1 MIAILDVSGVAQ
13 ILFQTAKKD
22 TFKAMLKE
30 SSSVLAP
37 DLYVSELTNTLWKFC
52 SKGIYTP
59 EECMQFIKDGLGYI
73 DEFIDSKEL
82 WQEAFGEG
90 VKNKHP
96 VYDMYYAVA
105 ARRND
110 GMLITNDGDLAKI
123 CKKLSIKYLY

>member
-1 MIAILDVSGVAQ
+1 MIAVVDVSGIAQ
-13 ILFQTAKKD
+13 ILLQTSKKD
-22 TFKAMLKE
+22 TFKTMLKE

-37 DLYVSELTNTLWKFC
+37 DLYISELANTLWKYC
-52 SKGIYTP
+52 IKGIYTP
-59 EECMQFIKDGLGYI
+59 DECLQFIKDGLGFI
-73 DEFIDSKEL
+73 DEFIDAKDL

-110 GMLITNDGDLAKI
+110 ATLITNDGDLAKI
-123 CKKLSIKYLY
+123 CKKLSIRYIF

>member
-1 MIAILDVSGVAQ
+1 MTVIVDVSGIAQ

-22 TFKAMLKE
+22 KFEAVLKE
-30 SSSVLAP
+30 ASSVMAP

-52 SKGIYTP
+52 VKGIYTP
-59 EECMQFIKDGLGYI
+59 EECTQFIKDGLGYI
-73 DEFIDSKEL
+73 SEYIDSKDL
-82 WQEAFGEG
+82 WQEAFCEG

-110 GMLITNDGDLAKI
+110 GILITNDGDLAKI
-123 CKKLSIKYLY
+123 CKKLSIGYLY